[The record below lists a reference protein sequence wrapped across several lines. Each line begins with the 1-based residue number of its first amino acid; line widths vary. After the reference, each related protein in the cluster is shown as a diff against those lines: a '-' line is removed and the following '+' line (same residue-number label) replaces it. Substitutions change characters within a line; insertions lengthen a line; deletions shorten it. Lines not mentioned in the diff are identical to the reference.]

1 MSINQKEIRAV
12 VDAYTGKP
20 PASPL
25 DPEIMAV
32 AAAAMRP
39 PDNATPEERQR
50 FENMRQIVTGQH
62 DAEQA
67 AVVDPVV
74 KAYTGQR

>member
-1 MSINQKEIRAV
+1 MNINQKEIQTV
-12 VDAYTGKP
+12 MNTYTNKSPTG
-20 PASPL
+20 PL
-25 DPEIMAV
+25 DPEIMVV
-32 AAAAMRP
+32 AAAAMKP

-50 FENMRQIVTGQH
+50 FENLRQIVTGQH
-62 DAEQA
+62 DTELA